1 MKGYVKMVGIVD
13 MKYTYCKE
21 NHLFKDD
28 YLYISY
34 KEPLKCETDEEDD
47 WLDDMIR
54 ILQKISKPEYRELAK
69 KQIEL
74 ITVID
79 M

>member
-1 MKGYVKMVGIVD
+1 MQYDALEHFNGH
-13 MKYTYCKE
+13 
-21 NHLFKDD
+21 HLLLGD
-28 YLYISY
+28 I
-34 KEPLKCETDEEDD
+34 EEDD
-47 WLDDMIR
+47 WLDDMIQ